1 MKQGLVGV
9 FEETTTG
16 VKMLYQIFI
25 VYEYI
30 SHSTTHFVVQVEYLA
45 FYFKQFLFVC
55 VCLDCKKMKEIIGN
69 FDFFLIHFLK
79 VKIFST
85 IFFFFELAFL
95 FIKIMRLN

>member
-55 VCLDCKKMKEIIGN
+55 VCLDCEKMKEIIGN
-69 FDFFLIHFLK
+69 FDFSFNS
-79 VKIFST
+79 FS
-85 IFFFFELAFL
+85 
-95 FIKIMRLN
+95 